1 MPDPDGPTSP
11 KVSPRSTSSVTPFRI
26 STGPA
31 LPANVSRAPFSAI
44 TTSAIPAPLFAF
56 LSYGPFR
63 ALRNVTIAFI
73 LLLTA
78 LLSPAAAQT
87 LTIVALGDSLTAG
100 YGLPPEQGF
109 VPQLKAWLTAHG
121 ADVAVA
127 NAGVSGDT
135 TAGGVSRLEWTLA
148 SGGDAMIL
156 NLGGNDLLRG
166 IDPAEALSNLDKILA
181 AAQARHLPVLLVG
194 LKSSGNF
201 GPDYKAAFD
210 AIYPALAAKYK
221 TLLFPDYF
229 APLKT
234 TSDDPAALTQYLQA
248 DGIHPNA
255 QGVTMIVNVMGPMV
269 LQLLTAVQK

>member
-1 MPDPDGPTSP
+1 M
-11 KVSPRSTSSVTPFRI
+11 
-26 STGPA
+26 
-31 LPANVSRAPFSAI
+31 
-44 TTSAIPAPLFAF
+44 PAPLFAF

-73 LLLTA
+73 LLLGA
-78 LLSPAAAQT
+78 LLTPATAQT
-87 LTIVALGDSLTAG
+87 PTIVALGDSLTAG
-100 YGLPPEQGF
+100 YGLAPEQGF
-109 VPQLKAWLTAHG
+109 VPQLKAWLAAHG
-121 ADVAVA
+121 SDVAIA

-135 TAGGVSRLEWTLA
+135 TAGGVARLDWTLS
-148 SGGDAMIL
+148 SGGDALIV

-166 IDPAEALSNLDKILA
+166 LPPAQAQANLDKILA
-181 AAQARHLPVLLVG
+181 AAQAKHLPVLLVG
-194 LKSSGNF
+194 LKSSGNY

-234 TSDDPAALTQYLQA
+234 TSDDPAALTQFLQG

-255 QGVTMIVNVMGPMV
+255 QGVAAVVAAMGPMV
-269 LQLLTAVQK
+269 LQLLSEVPK

>member
-1 MPDPDGPTSP
+1 M
-11 KVSPRSTSSVTPFRI
+11 
-26 STGPA
+26 
-31 LPANVSRAPFSAI
+31 
-44 TTSAIPAPLFAF
+44 PAPLLPF
-56 LSYGPFR
+56 LSYGPLR

-73 LLLTA
+73 LLLSALMTPATA
-78 LLSPAAAQT
+78 AT

-109 VPQLKAWLTAHG
+109 VPQLTAWLAAHG
-121 ADVAVA
+121 AAVTVA

-135 TAGGVSRLEWTLA
+135 TAGGVSRLDWTLA
-148 SGGDAMIL
+148 PGADAMIL

-166 IDPAEALSNLDKILA
+166 IDPTEAQGNLDKILA
-181 AAQARHLPVLLVG
+181 AAAQRKLPVLLVG
-194 LKSSGNF
+194 LKSSGNY

-210 AIYPALAAKYK
+210 AIYPALAAKYQ

-234 TSDDPAALTQYLQA
+234 TSADPAALTRYLQA

-255 QGVTMIVNVMGPMV
+255 QGVTTIVGAMGPLV
-269 LQLLTAVQK
+269 LQLLTEVPK